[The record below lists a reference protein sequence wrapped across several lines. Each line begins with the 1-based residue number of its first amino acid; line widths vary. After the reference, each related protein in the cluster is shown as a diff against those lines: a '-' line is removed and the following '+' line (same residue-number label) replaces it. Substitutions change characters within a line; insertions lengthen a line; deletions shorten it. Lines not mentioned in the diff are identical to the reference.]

1 MKTLT
6 SYLNYDGL
14 DTRIIVQEIFNMK
27 HISQNAIKNLTFF
40 KCDLISSFL
49 ALLWLW
55 NDMSV
60 LHIEIYFPEDIM

>member
-14 DTRIIVQEIFNMK
+14 DSRIIVQEIFNMK

-40 KCDLISSFL
+40 KNLKT
-49 ALLWLW
+49 
-55 NDMSV
+55 
-60 LHIEIYFPEDIM
+60 